1 MAWFRG
7 LYLSI
12 KLVFASICFF
22 ILVASPVKADEIAKL
37 LAEASAS
44 KQSQATPPEAVNQQP
59 AKTIEYVLFDKLA
72 KTSELILKAD
82 GKMPEPKLL
91 KLDNKFYLDLTGLTL
106 NATIPTDI
114 PHPFKAL
121 SYREDA
127 GVVRFVIELPK
138 GFDAEAVLYD
148 DELVVRAIDRNV
160 LSAPEASQA
169 PQVSESIDDKAKDKL
184 ITLDFQDADVVP
196 ILRLLGDVSGYNMVI
211 HPQVQ
216 GKITM
221 KLTNVKWQKALEIIL
236 KTFNLDKSV
245 EGNIIRVAPVA
256 VFEKELNEIANIRKA
271 QGSAEELVT
280 RTFTLNY
287 ITVENAENFINKA
300 KVLSPRGSISS
311 DARSR
316 TLIIKDIPQSLA
328 EIKRLLDTID
338 KATTQV
344 LIEARIVEINSENR
358 RDLGIEWGAS
368 WRSPDFRFNTV
379 GSASGASIPGGY
391 AGTRGAI
398 NAGTTGV
405 GTTPIVSLAAPAAA
419 GALTFGYLNPKQTL
433 GLDIRV
439 SALESAGI
447 VKIISSPHIM
457 TVENEKAEITH
468 GSQIPV
474 TTPGTGNNPPTT
486 TYRDANLKLAVTP
499 NVTPD
504 DSIFLN
510 LEITN
515 DSPNYAQRD
524 PLTGNIPVDKR
535 EAKTKVIVKDGAT
548 VVIGGIMKTTEGDS
562 EGAVPGLS
570 KIPIIGWLFKNESKT
585 KSNRELLIFITPRIV
600 RQ

>member
-1 MAWFRG
+1 MTWFKG
-7 LYLSI
+7 LHLSI
-12 KLVFASICFF
+12 KLVLASIFF
-22 ILVASPVKADEIAKL
+22 LTLVASPVGADEIAKL

-44 KQSQATPPEAVNQQP
+44 KQTQAPPPEAVNQP
-59 AKTIEYVLFDKLA
+59 AKVIEFVLFDKLA
-72 KTSELILKAD
+72 KTSELIIKAD

-91 KLDNKFYLDLTGLTL
+91 KLENKFYLDIAGLSLKATL
-106 NATIPTDI
+106 PTEI
-114 PHPFKAL
+114 PHPFKSL

-127 GVVRFVIELPK
+127 GVIRFVIELPK
-138 GFDAEAVLYD
+138 GFDAEAVVYD
-148 DELVVRAIDRNV
+148 DELIVRPVDKAV
-160 LSAPEASQA
+160 LSASGASQA
-169 PQVSESIDDKAKDKL
+169 PQVSEGIDDKAKDKV

-311 DARSR
+311 DTRSR

-368 WRSPDFRFNTV
+368 WRSPDFRFSTV
-379 GSASGASIPGGY
+379 GSASGAAIPGGY

-398 NAGTTGV
+398 TASTTGV
-405 GTTPIVSLAAPAAA
+405 GTTPIVSLAAPASA
-419 GALTFGYLNPKQTL
+419 GALTFGYLNAKQTV
-433 GLDIRV
+433 GLDIRI
-439 SALESAGI
+439 SALEQAGV

-457 TVENEKAEITH
+457 TIENEKAEITH

-524 PLTGNIPVDKR
+524 PLTGNVPVDKR
-535 EAKTKVIVKDGAT
+535 EAKTKVIVKDGST
-548 VVIGGIMKTTEGDS
+548 VVIGGIIKTTEGDS

-570 KIPIIGWLFKNESKT
+570 KIPILGWLFKNESKT